1 MDQLVIKK
9 VKQNRFIQDFKN
21 KHMGLFSYFENT
33 TKLDLRMFDK
43 KVRVLVRDLVLDQ
56 NKKYEIKDKKK
67 YILGLEQI
75 RKSINKK

>member
-9 VKQNRFIQDFKN
+9 VKQNRFIQEFEN
-21 KHMGLFSYFENT
+21 KQMGLFSYFENT

-75 RKSINKK
+75 KKSINKK